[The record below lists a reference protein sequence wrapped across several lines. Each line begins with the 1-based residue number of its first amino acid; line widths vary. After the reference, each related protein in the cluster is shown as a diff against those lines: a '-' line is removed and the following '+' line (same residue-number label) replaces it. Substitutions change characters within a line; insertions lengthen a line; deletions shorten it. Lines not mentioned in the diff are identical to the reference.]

1 MPRSVK
7 GFSMLELLVVLVI
20 IGVLAVVTG
29 NWYGASQPA
38 AVKGTVNTLYG
49 VLAEARS
56 VAQTTGR
63 TVTLTT
69 AGAQTNLI
77 LTFPSQGD
85 VVPAP
90 ANQALTTW
98 LRTASGTD
106 ASKYSG
112 IDSDATWPVYAQAPP
127 NPDPLTGGVP
137 AISALFTNGVP
148 PGTAGKLFTGS
159 ANTAMTFDAT
169 GRANR
174 DFYVYVGGMRRNA
187 ANNNASYLSAPVGL
201 VLVTRASGLHA
212 FYKPNAGD
220 PTVPWQRL

>member
-20 IGVLAVVTG
+20 VGILAVVTG
-29 NWYGASQPA
+29 TWYGASQPA

-49 VLAEARS
+49 VLVEART

-63 TVTLTT
+63 TVTLTSSGHQ
-69 AGAQTNLI
+69 ANLM

-85 VVPAP
+85 IVPAP
-90 ANQALTTW
+90 ANQVLTTW
-98 LRTASGTD
+98 IRTASGSD

-112 IDSDATWPVYAQAPP
+112 VDTDGAWPVYAQAAP
-127 NPDPLTGGVP
+127 NPDPLTGGAP
-137 AISALFTNGVP
+137 AISALFTNSVP
-148 PGTAGKLFTGS
+148 PGSAGKLFTGS
-159 ANTAMTFDAT
+159 ANTTMSFDAT

-174 DFYVYVGGMRRNA
+174 DFYVYVGGMRNG
-187 ANNNASYLSAPVGL
+187 ASYPSAPVGL
-201 VLVTRASGLHA
+201 VLVSRTNGLHA

-220 PTVPWQRL
+220 ATVPWQRL